1 MIYIFRFISLTV
13 LWHLSGTDGVI
24 RRNTV
29 NYEIEKILEE
39 PLDIT
44 LLDEYDIEEPYI
56 ALFRA
61 DYCRK
66 KHIYNADTPSIYKES
81 GDG

>member
-1 MIYIFRFISLTV
+1 MAFIC
-13 LWHLSGTDGVI
+13 TDGVI

-44 LLDEYDIEEPYI
+44 LLDEYDIEQLEI
-56 ALFRA
+56 
-61 DYCRK
+61 
-66 KHIYNADTPSIYKES
+66 
-81 GDG
+81 